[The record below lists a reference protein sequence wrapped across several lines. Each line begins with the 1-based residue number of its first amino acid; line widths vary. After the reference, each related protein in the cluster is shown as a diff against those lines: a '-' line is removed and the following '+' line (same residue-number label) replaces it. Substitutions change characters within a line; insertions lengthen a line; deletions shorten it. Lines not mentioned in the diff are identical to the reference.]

1 MSALTASYPHSF
13 SPTPAPM
20 LECLGQMEQSLLESR
35 SRILAVID
43 EELAAVHQWRQ
54 TIINT
59 SPAVQPFAP
68 LVPKPESLL
77 TSYKMGKIVPLDI
90 GMRTDAVSEAKED
103 PDLIRATVEELNSAL
118 EAAFNQIAQGQV
130 ISSTSAR

>member
-13 SPTPAPM
+13 SPAPTPM
-20 LECLGQMEQSLLESR
+20 ECLGQMEQSLLESR

-54 TIINT
+54 ALLSTT
-59 SPAVQPFAP
+59 PVFQPFAP
-68 LVPKPESLL
+68 LVPKPESML
-77 TSYKMGKIVPLDI
+77 TSYKMGKIVPLDM
-90 GMRTDAVSEAKED
+90 GMRNEAVSEAKDD
-103 PDLIRATVEELNSAL
+103 PDLIRATVEELNAAL

-130 ISSTSAR
+130 ISPSSGR